1 MDNRVDLNQEFA
13 AFGGLEILNDKEQ
26 VAKEK
31 ISEPQSRPAAK
42 TSGKYAGGFGDD
54 LLKDLKQYKEDA
66 EKTKKKDAKKEQA
79 KKDNK
84 IQMIIIALS
93 AIVLLVVAY
102 FAAFNS
108 GSSDNMADNDIPV
121 RVAPVTTPAKPTQ
134 TASRRSRYNSAS
146 DPNRRTVNSANQ
158 QGRARN
164 VRSTRAR
171 TQGYER
177 RDSGM

>member
-31 ISEPQSRPAAK
+31 ISEPQPRSAAK

-84 IQMIIIALS
+84 IQMIIIAAS
-93 AIVLLVVAY
+93 AIVL
-102 FAAFNS
+102 
-108 GSSDNMADNDIPV
+108 
-121 RVAPVTTPAKPTQ
+121 PVTTPAKPTQ

-146 DPNRRTVNSANQ
+146 DPNRRTINSANQ